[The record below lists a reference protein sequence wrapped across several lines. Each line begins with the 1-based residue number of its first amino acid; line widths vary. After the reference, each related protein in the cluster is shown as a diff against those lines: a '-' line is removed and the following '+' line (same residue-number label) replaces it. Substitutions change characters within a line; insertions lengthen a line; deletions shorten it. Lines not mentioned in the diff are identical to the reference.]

1 MLKSMLKY
9 FKIKLLEVYMSKIS
23 KNIKMLDILSSGKKY
38 TCKQLS
44 EILEISPRMVRTYK
58 DELEK
63 EGIYIDAIFGRE
75 GGYQL
80 RSKIELPSILFNEND
95 ITTIDSLLAKIKN
108 KDDLEK
114 LNNIRQKVI
123 HYCKMVNDELDFL
136 DETKKEILK
145 KIRKAIV
152 EQQKIKIEYYSKGE
166 IKQRIIYP
174 KQIYIYENLIMIVA
188 AYSDDMNDIRH
199 LNLNRITKIIK

>member
-1 MLKSMLKY
+1 
-9 FKIKLLEVYMSKIS
+9 MSKVS

-44 EILEISPRMVRTYK
+44 EILEISPRMVRAYK

-63 EGIYIDAIFGRE
+63 EGIYIDAIYGRE

-95 ITTIDSLLAKIKN
+95 IETIDSLLVKIKN

-114 LNNIRQKVI
+114 LKNIKQKI
-123 HYCKMVNDELDFL
+123 THYCKMLNDELDFL
-136 DETKKEILK
+136 DKTKKEVLK
-145 KIRKAIV
+145 KIRKATI
-152 EQQKIKIEYYSKGE
+152 EQQKIKIEYHSKGE
-166 IKQRIIYP
+166 KKQRVIYP

-188 AYSDDMNDIRH
+188 QYSEDMNDIRH
-199 LNLNRITKIIK
+199 LNLNRIIKIIK

>member
-1 MLKSMLKY
+1 
-9 FKIKLLEVYMSKIS
+9 MSKVS

-44 EILEISPRMVRTYK
+44 EILEISPRMVRAYK

-95 ITTIDSLLAKIKN
+95 IATIDSLLAKIKN

-114 LNNIRQKVI
+114 LKNIKQKI
-123 HYCKMVNDELDFL
+123 FHYCKMPNDDLDFL
-136 DETKKEILK
+136 DKTKKEILK
-145 KIRKAIV
+145 EIRKAII
-152 EQQKIKIEYYSKGE
+152 EQQKIKIEYHSKGE

-188 AYSDDMNDIRH
+188 VYSDDMNDIRH

>member
-1 MLKSMLKY
+1 
-9 FKIKLLEVYMSKIS
+9 MSKVS

-44 EILEISPRMVRTYK
+44 EILEISPRMVRAYK

-63 EGIYIDAIFGRE
+63 EGIYIDAIYGRE

-95 ITTIDSLLAKIKN
+95 IETIDSLLVKIKN

-114 LNNIRQKVI
+114 LKNIKQKI
-123 HYCKMVNDELDFL
+123 THYCKMLNDELDFL
-136 DETKKEILK
+136 DKTKKEVLK
-145 KIRKAIV
+145 EIRKAII
-152 EQQKIKIEYYSKGE
+152 EQQKIKIEYHSKGE
-166 IKQRIIYP
+166 KKQRVIYP

-188 AYSDDMNDIRH
+188 VYSDDMNDIRH

>member
-1 MLKSMLKY
+1 MPKSMLKY
-9 FKIKLLEVYMSKIS
+9 FKIKLLEVYMSKVS

-44 EILEISPRMVRTYK
+44 EILEISPRMVRAYK

-63 EGIYIDAIFGRE
+63 EGIYIDAIYGRE

-95 ITTIDSLLAKIKN
+95 IETIDSLLVKIKN

-114 LNNIRQKVI
+114 LKNIKQKI
-123 HYCKMVNDELDFL
+123 THYCKMLNDELDFL
-136 DETKKEILK
+136 DKTKKEVLK
-145 KIRKAIV
+145 EIRKAII
-152 EQQKIKIEYYSKGE
+152 EQQKIKIEYHSKGE
-166 IKQRIIYP
+166 KKQRVIYP

-188 AYSDDMNDIRH
+188 VYSDDMNDIRH